1 MVQWLGL
8 RAFTFRAQVQIL
20 IGELRSC
27 KLCNIAKKK
36 KKKEIEGRGAAN
48 LAESEEPELTS
59 LHRHTKTTTIYKETI
74 DGKG

>member
-1 MVQWLGL
+1 MVRTLCFHFQGPGSNPDWGTKILQ
-8 RAFTFRAQVQIL
+8 AVQH
-20 IGELRSC
+20 S
-27 KLCNIAKKK
+27 KK

>member
-8 RAFTFRAQVQIL
+8 CAFTFRAQVQIL

-27 KLCNIAKKK
+27 KLCSIAKK

-74 DGKG
+74 DGKS